1 MAGEI
6 PKEQI
11 RTELKRMV
19 DQARDTIR
27 NEFAK
32 ANAEIRSAPSSEI
45 SDGFL
50 EKWDKILAAKKAET
64 DATFAQFHRFIND
77 A

>member
-19 DQARDTIR
+19 DQARDTTR

-50 EKWDKILAAKKAET
+50 ERWDKILAEKEAET
-64 DATFAQFHRFIND
+64 DATFSQFHRFIDD

>member
-1 MAGEI
+1 MTDEI

-19 DQARDTIR
+19 DHARDTLL
-27 NEFAK
+27 NELAK
-32 ANAEIRSAPSSEI
+32 ANAEIRSAPSSEVP
-45 SDGFL
+45 DGFF
-50 EKWDKILAAKKAET
+50 EKWDKTLAEKKAET
-64 DATFAQFHRFIND
+64 DATFAQFHRIIDD